1 DPVFAGTLNQ
11 AGSFEYAVTADAGH
25 STLARIIEAV
35 ESAQGARAPTQRFI
49 DQFARI
55 YTPTVFVVAIAVA
68 LLPPLAFGASWRE
81 WIYKALVLLVIAC
94 P

>member
-1 DPVFAGTLNQ
+1 ALDGTVTRGHSTINQAAITGESLPVEKGPGDPVFAGTLNQ

-55 YTPTVFVVAIAVA
+55 YTP
-68 LLPPLAFGASWRE
+68 
-81 WIYKALVLLVIAC
+81 
-94 P
+94 